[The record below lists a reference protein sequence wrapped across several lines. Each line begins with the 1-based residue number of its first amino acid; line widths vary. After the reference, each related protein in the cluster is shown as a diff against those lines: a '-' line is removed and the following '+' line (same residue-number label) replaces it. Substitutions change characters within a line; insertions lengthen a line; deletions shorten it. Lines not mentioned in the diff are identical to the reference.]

1 VKVPNKSELMHLQIQ
16 AAMREYVFTEDQ
28 MKYLGF
34 ENDEHWYLIDNE
46 HKVSASQ
53 LESFEIVE

>member
-1 VKVPNKSELMHLQIQ
+1 MHLQIQ